1 MGLKHG
7 LRDTGE
13 VQVGVNHAGK
23 EIWER
28 CKLGKSK
35 AWGQRGRRERGTN
48 GVERYRRGAGGRVKH
63 VGKEVQERGS
73 NRGKTWGREVEERC
87 RWA

>member
-1 MGLKHG
+1 MWAKIYGRGASPGRVKHG
-7 LRDTGE
+7 
-13 VQVGVNHAGK
+13 GK
-23 EIWER
+23 EVGER
-28 CKLGKSK
+28 
-35 AWGQRGRRERGTN
+35 ETN
-48 GVERYRRGAGGRVKH
+48 GVERYRRGTGGRVKH